1 MDMAWAGV
9 SQAGGHRQPLG
20 ARECGGSRSGL
31 VLSLR
36 EELRTR
42 RGRGNAWYTPGQ
54 TLGGS
59 PPRTL
64 WTHPDSLK
72 LPVQPSEPLS
82 DPWGHW
88 ELSHLQASA
97 KAVCPLPG
105 MPFPGNTGKCQA
117 PVVGSA
123 SHSMPGIL
131 DVTLLNHHSNPCV
144 ICTRC

>member
-1 MDMAWAGV
+1 MGWPMDMAWAGV
-9 SQAGGHRQPLG
+9 SQVGGHRQPLA

-31 VLSLR
+31 VLSLH

-72 LPVQPSEPLS
+72 PPVYPQNHCLIPGDTGSFPTS
-82 DPWGHW
+82 R
-88 ELSHLQASA
+88 
-97 KAVCPLPG
+97 PLPRLCALCLG
-105 MPFPGNTGKCQA
+105 CLSQAILGNAK
-117 PVVGSA
+117 P
-123 SHSMPGIL
+123 L
-131 DVTLLNHHSNPCV
+131 W
-144 ICTRC
+144 